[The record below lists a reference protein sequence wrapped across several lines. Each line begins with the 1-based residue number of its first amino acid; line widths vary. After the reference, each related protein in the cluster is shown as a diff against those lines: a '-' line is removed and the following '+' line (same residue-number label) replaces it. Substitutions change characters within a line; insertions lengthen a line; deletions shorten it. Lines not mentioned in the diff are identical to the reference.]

1 MKKIILI
8 LIAIP
13 IFIYFWREYNK
24 PTAQPLPVREEINIT
39 IIPGWNLRQIATDWQ
54 KKGLIKNEDE
64 LYKRVGK
71 PAYDYIANGQKAPI
85 LSFTDNLGKDF
96 FPLLSTKQKGV
107 SYEGYFFPDTYRV
120 YKDAKFEEILDKIF
134 SNLENKITV
143 EMRVEINRQ
152 KKNLFDILT
161 MASLVEREANTLQ
174 DMQMVADIF
183 WRREKQDWALQ
194 SCATVNYVTGK
205 NDPAVSAED
214 QQVDSLYNT
223 YKYPGLPL
231 GPIGNP
237 GLDAIKAVIY
247 PKANNY
253 WYFMTGK
260 DGKMYYAT
268 TLEEHN
274 NNVWKYLR

>member
-13 IFIYFWREYNK
+13 IFIYFWREHNK
-24 PTAQPLPVREEINIT
+24 PTAQPLPVREEIDIT

-71 PAYDYIANGQKAPI
+71 PAYDYTANSQKAPV
-85 LSFTDNLGKDF
+85 LSFTDSYGKELY
-96 FPLLSTKQKGV
+96 PLLATKQKDV

-120 YKDAKFEEILDKIF
+120 YKDSKLEDILEKIF
-134 SNLENKITV
+134 TNLEDKITV
-143 EMRVEINRQ
+143 EMRTEMNKQ
-152 KKNLFDILT
+152 KKNVFTVLT
-161 MASLVEREANTLQ
+161 MASLVEREADTLQ

-194 SCATVNYVTGK
+194 SCATVNYITGK
-205 NDPAVSAED
+205 SDPAVSAED
-214 QQVDSLYNT
+214 QQTDSLYNT